1 MYKRQIISGHQP
13 GPHKIQGIGANFIP
27 ANFDKEL
34 ADDVMLI
41 SNEEAIEE
49 TKNFARTT
57 GILVGISSGG
67 NIALAKRLAAYY
79 PNKKIVTIAPDGG
92 EKYLSVLDFD

>member
-1 MYKRQIISGHQP
+1 MGISQDLI
-13 GPHKIQGIGANFIP
+13 KFQGIGANFIP

-49 TKNFARTT
+49 TKTLRVP
-57 GILVGISSGG
+57 LVYSLVS
-67 NIALAKRLAAYY
+67 AVVATLL
-79 PNKKIVTIAPDGG
+79 
-92 EKYLSVLDFD
+92 